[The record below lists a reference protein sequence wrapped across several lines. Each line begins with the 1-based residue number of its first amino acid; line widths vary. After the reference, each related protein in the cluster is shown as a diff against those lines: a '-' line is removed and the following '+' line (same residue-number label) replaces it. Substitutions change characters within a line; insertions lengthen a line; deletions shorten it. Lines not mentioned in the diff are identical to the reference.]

1 MPSRP
6 HIVVLGGPNGAG
18 KSTVAPRGLRGALAV
33 THFVNA
39 DVIARGLSGFDP
51 DSAAMMAGKIMVE
64 RLEGLAAARANF
76 AFETT
81 LASRTLAPFLA
92 ARLREDYHVHLVF
105 VTLSSADL
113 AVQRVADRVHR
124 GGHNIPEATI
134 RRRFV
139 RGLKNLFELY
149 MPLAVRWMVFDNS
162 NPTGAVLVARG
173 GIGIADRVVRPIQW
187 KALQEFARDA

>member
-1 MPSRP
+1 MSATP
-6 HIVVLGGPNGAG
+6 HIVVLAGPNGAG
-18 KSTVAPRGLRGALAV
+18 KSTVAPRLLRGALAV

-51 DSAAMMAGKIMVE
+51 GSAALMAGRILVE
-64 RLEGLAAARANF
+64 RLEGLAAARAIF

-81 LASRTLAPFLA
+81 LASRTVAPFLA

-105 VTLSSADL
+105 VTRRSADL

-124 GGHNIPEATI
+124 GGHDILEPTI
-134 RRRFV
+134 RRRYM

-149 MPLAVRWMVFDNS
+149 MPLATRWMVFDNS
-162 NPTGAVLVARG
+162 NPSGAVLVARG